1 MADLSSESEGETSDW
16 EEAKRGGRSTRHPA
30 KSGSLS
36 QLACTGS
43 RKDGDDAGFPA
54 TTSALWT
61 AHKRAVVERWNAEW
75 ASSSLPRTLANVVK
89 AASSAHKYYAGLTR
103 RQASLLCRLQTDAS
117 ALNKHR
123 ARFDPTRSDL
133 CDCGEVESREHI
145 LLSCPQYQHARHSFY
160 KHFRLRQ
167 TPTVALLLGNV
178 DYRAPLL
185 DFIAATGRFA
195 RLTETTKDE
204 QRDKDMREGSGD
216 SGT

>member
-133 CDCGEVESREHI
+133 CDCGE
-145 LLSCPQYQHARHSFY
+145 
-160 KHFRLRQ
+160 HFRLRQ